1 MGGPTQTGIRSILLN
16 GRSKDVVAGTLEE
29 LLDELGHDPVR
40 KGIAVALNGEV
51 VPRGRWR
58 DTDLSNGDTV
68 EIVGA
73 VQGG

>member
-1 MGGPTQTGIRSILLN
+1 MQTGIRSILLN
-16 GRSKDVVAGTLEE
+16 GLSKDVAAGTLKE

-51 VPRGRWR
+51 IPRGRWH
-58 DTDLSNGDTV
+58 DSGLTSGDVV